1 MTKLLKTETFSTV
14 WSSFFYFPFHI
25 TVSLPYYLL
34 WIVNQL
40 RCNLISLSTQPCV
53 QTLVYR
59 VKECAWVIISRM
71 EKQLLLSARKITTC
85 LEIQQFVVM
94 VECGTV
100 KHQNAKVIMKT
111 NQTKKTS
118 TVIMPILICQ
128 MIEWICGTFSLFTVW
143 KQIDLGNYTPLINV
157 SLHLSSLVWAI

>member
-1 MTKLLKTETFSTV
+1 MLILYWVLSHSFFKNRRKFMLIQKMTKLLKTETFSTV

-59 VKECAWVIISRM
+59 VKGCAWVIIFRM
-71 EKQLLLSARKITTC
+71 EKQLLLSARKVTTC
-85 LEIQQFVVM
+85 LEIRQFVVM

-100 KHQNAKVIMKT
+100 KHQNAKVMYENKPNKENKYSNYANT
-111 NQTKKTS
+111 Y
-118 TVIMPILICQ
+118 MPNDW
-128 MIEWICGTFSLFTVW
+128 MDMWHV
-143 KQIDLGNYTPLINV
+143 
-157 SLHLSSLVWAI
+157 